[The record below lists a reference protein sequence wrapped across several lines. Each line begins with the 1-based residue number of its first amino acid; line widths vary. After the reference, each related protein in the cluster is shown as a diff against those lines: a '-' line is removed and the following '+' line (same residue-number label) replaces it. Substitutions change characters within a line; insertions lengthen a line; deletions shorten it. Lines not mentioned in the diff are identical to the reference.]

1 MAQVPTGHRGPF
13 AETLPETQ
21 TILLPTG
28 RTTINPDNTGSSSG
42 KRSDEA
48 DKEFQL
54 TRTPSRNETAA
65 TTATFPGREE
75 RKPSSTVQ
83 SHQAWSE
90 QDRMREVHG
99 WLLALERERGKGAME
114 FTEILQ
120 GI

>member
-1 MAQVPTGHRGPF
+1 MTSVPTGHKGPF
-13 AETLPETQ
+13 SETLPETQ

-28 RTTINPDNTGSSSG
+28 RTIINPDNSS

-54 TRTPSRNETAA
+54 TRTPSKNETAG
-65 TTATFPGREE
+65 TTSYPERDE
-75 RKPSSTVQ
+75 RKSSSTVQ

-99 WLLALERERGKGAME
+99 RLLALERERGKGAME

>member
-1 MAQVPTGHRGPF
+1 MTVPTGHSGAF
-13 AETLPETQ
+13 SETLPETQ

-28 RTTINPDNTGSSSG
+28 RTTINPDNTS

-48 DKEFQL
+48 DREFQL
-54 TRTPSRNETAA
+54 TRTPSRSDTVAAAA
-65 TTATFPGREE
+65 TPNKGQEE

-99 WLLALERERGKGAME
+99 RLLALERERGKGAME

-120 GI
+120 GV

>member
-1 MAQVPTGHRGPF
+1 MTVPTGHSDPF
-13 AETLPETQ
+13 SETLPETQ

-28 RTTINPDNTGSSSG
+28 RTTINPDNSS
-42 KRSDEA
+42 KRSGEA
-48 DKEFQL
+48 DREFQL
-54 TRTPSRNETAA
+54 TKTHSRNETAA
-65 TTATFPGREE
+65 TTAASPGRGE

-99 WLLALERERGKGAME
+99 RLLALERERGKGAME